1 MLNIGVNISFDVSE
15 YHYPIHFEKRNEC
28 VHCGAVGQLTFVD
41 IFGNETNK
49 EIHPFDHIKCKACG
63 TKYSILWN
71 RDETTNK
78 MIPCAVDQSFK
89 QEVINLANR
98 KKIKENGEKTL

>member
-1 MLNIGVNISFDVSE
+1 MLNIGVNVSFDVQE

-28 VHCGAVGQLTFVD
+28 VHCGAIGQLTFVD

-71 RDETTNK
+71 RDPKTNK
-78 MIPCAVDQSFK
+78 MFPSAVDQSFK
-89 QEVINLANR
+89 QEVLNFVN
-98 KKIKENGEKTL
+98 KKAIKENGEKDL

>member
-1 MLNIGVNISFDVSE
+1 MLNIGVNISFDVQE

-28 VHCGAVGQLTFVD
+28 VHCGAIGQLTFVD

-63 TKYSILWN
+63 TKFSILWN
-71 RDETTNK
+71 RDPKTNK
-78 MIPCAVDQSFK
+78 MFPSAVDQSFK
-89 QEVINLANR
+89 QEVLNFVN
-98 KKIKENGEKTL
+98 KKAIKENGEKDL